1 MTNADRIRQMTDEEL
16 WVLLFKIQRCDYCRL
31 NSDCEM
37 TDEECKKIGVEWL
50 KSECEEELLRD
61 TIFRTR
67 KKADEA
73 RQESEE
79 KPREHIG
86 ILPVPCTKVEEE
98 TVKEWFQKINEEL
111 DELKESILLDNQG
124 MTVTCL
130 LDTRAKYAIRSE
142 AEYLP
147 MLVAE
152 EAADTITAITS
163 MLEAM
168 GIDERMRQEAQERVN
183 RKNEERGR
191 L

>member
-1 MTNADRIRQMTDEEL
+1 MNRRIKMTNGDVIRQM
-16 WVLLFKIQRCDYCRL
+16 
-31 NSDCEM
+31 SD
-37 TDEECKKIGVEWL
+37 
-50 KSECEEELLRD
+50 
-61 TIFRTR
+61 
-67 KKADEA
+67 
-73 RQESEE
+73 EE
-79 KPREHIG
+79 KPRENVG
-86 ILPVPCTKVEEE
+86 ILPAPCTNVNET
-98 TVKEWFQKINEEL
+98 TVKDWFQKINEEL

-124 MTVTCL
+124 MTVNCL

-168 GIDERMRQEAQERVN
+168 GINEEMRQEAQERVN

>member
-1 MTNADRIRQMTDEEL
+1 MTNGDVIRQM
-16 WVLLFKIQRCDYCRL
+16 
-31 NSDCEM
+31 SD
-37 TDEECKKIGVEWL
+37 
-50 KSECEEELLRD
+50 
-61 TIFRTR
+61 
-67 KKADEA
+67 
-73 RQESEE
+73 EE
-79 KPREHIG
+79 KPRENVG
-86 ILPVPCTKVEEE
+86 ILPVPCTKVDEE

-124 MTVTCL
+124 TTVTCSL
-130 LDTRAKYAIRSE
+130 NTRAKYALGNE
-142 AEYLP
+142 ADYLP

-163 MLEAM
+163 MLETM

>member
-50 KSECEEELLRD
+50 KSECEEELLED
-61 TIFRTR
+61 
-67 KKADEA
+67 ADECEKFWMSWLK
-73 RQESEE
+73 QESEE

-98 TVKEWFQKINEEL
+98 TVKEWFHKINEKL

-124 MTVTCL
+124 MTVTCSL
-130 LDTRAKYAIRSE
+130 NTRAKYALGNE
-142 AEYLP
+142 EEYLP

-152 EAADTITAITS
+152 KAAGITTAIAS

-168 GIDERMRQEAQERVN
+168 GINEEMRQEAQERVN
-183 RKNEERGR
+183 RKNRERGR
-191 L
+191 I

>member
-1 MTNADRIRQMTDEEL
+1 MTNGDMIRQMGDKELFDNFIFKLDCGCCQFRNECTWEDADE
-16 WVLLFKIQRCDYCRL
+16 
-31 NSDCEM
+31 CEKFWM
-37 TDEECKKIGVEWL
+37 SWL
-50 KSECEEELLRD
+50 K
-61 TIFRTR
+61 
-67 KKADEA
+67 
-73 RQESEE
+73 QESEE

-98 TVKEWFQKINEEL
+98 TVKEWFHKINEEL

-124 MTVTCL
+124 MTVNCL

-163 MLEAM
+163 MLEVM

-183 RKNEERGR
+183 RKNEERVR